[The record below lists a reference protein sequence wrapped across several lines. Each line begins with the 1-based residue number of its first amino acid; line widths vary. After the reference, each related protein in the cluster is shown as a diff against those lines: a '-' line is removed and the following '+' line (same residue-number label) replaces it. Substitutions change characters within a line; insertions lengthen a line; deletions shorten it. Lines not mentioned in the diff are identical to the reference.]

1 VRFHDVIEGMR
12 MAVSIDSIL
21 KLPTSK
27 KILILVAIL
36 CVIAGLFFYF
46 IFSPGQKDLFAL
58 KEKRDKTIKELSQS
72 EAIARDL
79 KKFREQEK
87 EMNQK
92 LTEALKQLPNDKE
105 IPEILKNIT
114 SLGKESFLEFTLF
127 KPKPEEPQPFYS
139 RVPIEIVMLGNY
151 HNTGVFFDKM
161 SKLARIINVV
171 NFNMSRTK
179 DIKGKEETE
188 YLVKTSCLVNTYRF
202 LEKKSEDKSEKKAEK
217 EKASLGNEEETPKA
231 PRKQDAF

>member
-1 VRFHDVIEGMR
+1 

-46 IFSPGQKDLFAL
+46 IFSPGQKDLIAL
-58 KEKRDKTIKELSQS
+58 KDKRDKAIKELSES
-72 EAIARDL
+72 ESIARDL

-92 LTEALKQLPNDKE
+92 LSEALKQLPNEKE

-114 SLGKESFLEFTLF
+114 SLGKESYLEFTLF

-139 RVPIEIVMLGNY
+139 RVPIEIVLLGSY
-151 HNTGVFFDKM
+151 HNTGIFFDKM

-179 DIKGKEETE
+179 DTKGKEETE
-188 YLVKTSCLVNTYRF
+188 YSVKTSCLVNTYRF
-202 LEKKSEDKSEKKAEK
+202 LEKKSEEKKSEKKTEGG
-217 EKASLGNEEETPKA
+217 KASLENEGEMPKA
-231 PRKQDAF
+231 QRKQDAF